1 MKKLLATTALIG
13 AATAFAGAAHAAA
26 GTPNV
31 SVGGHYD
38 FIAGW
43 ADQEQAFETGANSRD
58 FKTKNNTRVDVN
70 VNGKADNGLGY
81 GAVIRLQADVTPAED
96 NSGFNADKTYLFL
109 ESGLG
114 RVELGANTDAAK
126 ALKVDSSN
134 FARASG
140 GIDGAFDNFINLGGL
155 TGTQQFIFFPRLPT
169 ANAKGVTEDA
179 NKITY
184 YSPRF
189 QGFQFG
195 GSFTPDQGDTGSAT
209 GFTGEL
215 NGDYENVFNVG
226 VNYAAQVDQ
235 VGVTASLTGEFGQSE
250 SAAVEDLEAF
260 QVGVN
265 LEYQGF
271 SFGGSYGDW
280 SESGQATGG
289 ANNDS
294 KYWDVGAAYET
305 GPYGVS
311 IGYLNSERG
320 NNDFTNV
327 SVGADYKLAAGLTP
341 FIEANF
347 FEADQAG
354 TSVDN
359 EGTVLL
365 VGTNLNF

>member
-13 AATAFAGAAHAAA
+13 AATAFAGAANAE
-26 GTPNV
+26 TPNV
-31 SVGGHYD
+31 SVGGSYQ
-38 FIAGW
+38 FSAGW

-58 FKTKNNTRVDVN
+58 FKFRNDTRVKVN

-81 GAVIRLQADVTPAED
+81 GAVIELQADVTPAED

-114 RVELGANTDAAK
+114 RVELGANTDAAR

-134 FARASG
+134 FARATG
-140 GIDGAFDNFINLGGL
+140 GIDGEWDEFVNTGGV
-155 TGTQQFIFFPRLPT
+155 TGTQRFIKFPELPT
-169 ANAKGVTEDA
+169 AEVKGVQEHA
-179 NKITY
+179 NKVTY

-195 GSFTPDQGDTGSAT
+195 ASFTPDQGDTGTST
-209 GFTGEL
+209 GFTGKN
-215 NGDYENVFNVG
+215 NGDYENVFNLG

-235 VGVTASLTGEFGQSE
+235 VGVTASLTGEFGESE
-250 SAAVEDLEAF
+250 SAAIDDLEAF
-260 QVGVN
+260 QAGVN
-265 LEYQGF
+265 LAYQGF
-271 SFGGSYGDW
+271 TVGGSYGDW
-280 SESGQATGG
+280 GNAYQPKVG

-305 GPYGVS
+305 GPYGISV
-311 IGYLNSERG
+311 GYLNSEFG
-320 NNDFTNV
+320 NNDLTNL

-347 FEADQAG
+347 FELDQGG
-354 TSVDN
+354 TNVDN
-359 EGTVLL
+359 EGTVVL